1 MRLVRGGI
9 VVVTKPSAMRTLA
22 IGLVVLQC
30 AVVLSACGGSPKR
43 SSEPRS
49 TPSTPPTTSPMAPGS
64 LAPSQLVDPFIG
76 TGIGGASVGNIDTFP
91 GADMP
96 FGMLQW
102 SPDTAPNRATG
113 GGYSYNDAA
122 ISGFSLTHMSGP
134 GCSIYG
140 DVPILPTV
148 GAIGRNP
155 VAQTAPFSHAT
166 EVAHPGSYAVTIG
179 RPAVR
184 VELAVTARAGLGQ
197 FTFPGTGDGNLL
209 FKVADS
215 ADGSSASAVSIVGD
229 QEVDGSVQSGGFC
242 GTGGNYQLYFAAR
255 FDVPFVRFG
264 TWHGA
269 TVTSGS
275 RTSARTQSGGYV
287 SFGPMTRQ
295 VQVQIGVSYV
305 SVAGARLN
313 IEADDPGWNI
323 EELEQSDTVAW
334 NQLLGRIQVA
344 GGTLADENTFYSA
357 LYHSLLEPSVFDDAN
372 GDYIGFDGKIHVAN
386 GYTQYSNFSE
396 WDIYRSEVPLLAVV
410 VPQQMSDMVSSL
422 LADGAQGGALPK
434 WAVADSD
441 AAQQNGDSAD
451 PIIAAAYAFGARHFD
466 VQTALADMVKGAT
479 DPSASNGVYP
489 ERQDLLEYVST
500 GYVQADRHDITSLNY
515 TVGGSETLE
524 YAIDDFAISQLA
536 QSLGD
541 SATYDT
547 FISRAQNWRNLVNP
561 TTGYLAA
568 RLANGS
574 FPPGPAF
581 QRSPLPDIGQ
591 VGWEEGNAI
600 QYTWS
605 VPQNLHG
612 LFEALGGNQAVIA
625 KLNKYFTKLN
635 TSRKE
640 PYDWAGNE
648 PSLGVPWEYDYA
660 GAPWRTQSVVR
671 RIETTLYSAA
681 PNGEPGND
689 DLGAMSSWYVWAA
702 LGMYPEVPGRGEL
715 VLGSPL
721 FPHITVSLAD
731 GKTIDIDAPAASDA
745 TPYVQGL
752 EVQGVASSTNACA
765 AASASGTVQYD
776 CPWLPASVTD
786 MGAQLDFT
794 LGGSPNPSWAN
805 APTDAPPSFPA
816 NPS

>member
-1 MRLVRGGI
+1 M
-9 VVVTKPSAMRTLA
+9 
-22 IGLVVLQC
+22 
-30 AVVLSACGGSPKR
+30 
-43 SSEPRS
+43 
-49 TPSTPPTTSPMAPGS
+49 
-64 LAPSQLVDPFIG
+64 G
-76 TGIGGASVGNIDTFP
+76 TGIGGTSVGSIDTFP

-96 FGMLQW
+96 FGMLEW
-102 SPDTAPNRATG
+102 SPDTSPGRAAG

-155 VAQTAPFSHAT
+155 VAQTAAFSHAT
-166 EVAHPGSYAVTIG
+166 EVAHPGSYGVTVG
-179 RPAVR
+179 RPGVR

-197 FTFPGTGDGNLL
+197 FTFPGTSDGNVL

-215 ADGSSASAVSIVGD
+215 AAGSTSSDVSIVGD
-229 QEVDGSVQSGGFC
+229 QEVDGSVASGGFC
-242 GTGGNYQLYFAAR
+242 GTGGTYQLYFAAR
-255 FDVPFVRFG
+255 FDVPFSRFG

-269 TVTSGS
+269 TVASGS
-275 RTSARTQSGGYV
+275 RTSVRSQSGGYV
-287 SFGPMTRQ
+287 TFGPSTRQ
-295 VQVQIGVSYV
+295 VQMQIGVSYV
-305 SVAGARLN
+305 SVADAQLN
-313 IEADDPGWNI
+313 IEADNPGWNI
-323 EELEQSDTVAW
+323 EELEQSDTATW
-334 NQLLGRIQVA
+334 NQLLGRIQVS
-344 GGTLADENTFYSA
+344 GGTLADEETFYSA
-357 LYHSLLEPSVFDDAN
+357 LYHSLLEPSIFDDAN
-372 GDYIGFDGKIHVAN
+372 GDYVGFDGKIHVAN

-396 WDIYRSEVPLLAVV
+396 WDMYRSEVPLLAVV
-410 VPQQMSDMVSSL
+410 APQEMSDMVSSL
-422 LADGAQGGALPK
+422 LSDAAQGGALPK
-434 WAVADSD
+434 WAVANSD

-451 PIIAAAYAFGARHFD
+451 PIIAGAYAFGARDFD
-466 VQTALADMVKGAT
+466 VSAALTDMVKGAT

-489 ERQDLLEYVST
+489 ERQDLQEYEAT
-500 GYVQADRHDITSLNY
+500 GYVQADRHDITSLDY

-524 YAIDDFAISQLA
+524 YAIDDFAIAQLA
-536 QSLGD
+536 QSQGD
-541 SATYDT
+541 TAAYGR
-547 FISRAQNWRNLVNP
+547 FITRAQNWRNLVNP
-561 TTGYLAA
+561 ATGYLAA

-605 VPQNLHG
+605 VPQNLKG
-612 LFEALGGNQAVIA
+612 LFEALGGNQAVIT
-625 KLNKYFTKLN
+625 KLNTYFTKLN
-635 TSRKE
+635 TSRKQ

-648 PSLGVPWEYDYA
+648 PSLGIPWEYDYA

-721 FPHITVSLAD
+721 FPHITISLAD
-731 GKTIDIDAPAASDA
+731 GKTIVIDAPAASDA
-745 TPYVQGL
+745 TPYVQSL
-752 EVQGVASSTNACA
+752 QAQGITPGANACVAASISGA
-765 AASASGTVQYD
+765 AAYD

-786 MGAQLDFT
+786 TGAQLDFT
-794 LGGSPNPSWAN
+794 LGSSPNPSWADT
-805 APTDAPPSFPA
+805 PGDAPPSFPA
-816 NPS
+816 NPA